1 MLERLEHTPG
11 IESASLS
18 RWGLFTGSGR
28 NKSVRIPGR
37 PVDAYTPW
45 YLPVS
50 PGFLRTMRI
59 PLVAGRDFEWR
70 DARPELSTAVIVN
83 ESFARRYFPGE
94 SAMGKRFFRIDGGA
108 TLVAQE
114 VIGVAKDAKYT
125 DLREPAPPTVYEPYW
140 PQNAAVVQV
149 RTRLEMGALLAAL
162 REEVPRAHAA
172 FRLGDVTPQST
183 LVDNHL
189 VRDRALALLSAFFSL
204 VASVLVIV
212 GVYGLL
218 SYTVLQR
225 TREIG
230 IRLALGAQPTQI
242 VALVLREVG
251 GMTVIGLVI
260 GGVGAAL
267 AGRFMTALLY
277 EVTPSDMW
285 SIAAPLLSLLAAC
298 AFAAVIPAQRAARI
312 APTTALTVE

>member
-1 MLERLEHTPG
+1 
-11 IESASLS
+11 
-18 RWGLFTGSGR
+18 
-28 NKSVRIPGR
+28 
-37 PVDAYTPW
+37 
-45 YLPVS
+45 
-50 PGFLRTMRI
+50 
-59 PLVAGRDFEWR
+59 
-70 DARPELSTAVIVN
+70 
-83 ESFARRYFPGE
+83 
-94 SAMGKRFFRIDGGA
+94 
-108 TLVAQE
+108 
-114 VIGVAKDAKYT
+114 
-125 DLREPAPPTVYEPYW
+125 
-140 PQNAAVVQV
+140 
-149 RTRLEMGALLAAL
+149 MGALVATL
-162 REEVPRAHAA
+162 RAEVPRAHAA

-230 IRLALGAQPTQI
+230 IRLALGAQPAQI

-267 AGRFMTALLY
+267 TGRFMTALLF

-285 SIAAPLLSLLAAC
+285 SIAAPLLCSADGVRVRCRRPGTAC
-298 AFAAVIPAQRAARI
+298 GAHRPHHGTHRRMI
-312 APTTALTVE
+312 ANR